1 MTLAT
6 LLHPST
12 TDQATGV
19 VDASI
24 RDAGSVL
31 LLSCYE
37 LGHQPLSLAW
47 PAAVLRQHGFAP
59 AVADLSV
66 NDLGDDALA
75 PARLVAI
82 SVPMHTAARLGLR
95 LIPRIRAA
103 RPDAHI
109 CFFGLYAVLNA
120 DLLLESG
127 ADSVIGG
134 EFEGPLALLAGA
146 IDRGEAPA
154 TVPGVVTEA
163 ASAVPVVGK
172 HAFVMPDRAG
182 LPALR
187 QYAGFE
193 LDGVIVPAGY
203 VEATRGCH
211 HTCAHCPITP
221 VYGGRFIVVPRQV
234 VLADIAAQVALGAQ
248 HITFGDPDFFNGPG
262 HSMRILRELH
272 ARWPWL
278 TFDATIKIEHL
289 LEHRRLLPELA
300 ALGCAFVV
308 SAVESLNPDVLTA
321 LRKGHTAD
329 AVDEAI
335 ALLDTAG
342 IPMRPSLLPFSPW
355 ESLES
360 YLDLLRFMAAH
371 DMTASID
378 PVHYSIR
385 LLIPPGSAVLESHA
399 DAPWLGSL
407 DRDALTWRW
416 THPDPR
422 MDALQ
427 ADVAALVEAAAARA
441 EPQETTFAAIW
452 DLAHTCAGQ
461 SPPPIPA
468 PKAHRPRPPRLTESW
483 FC

>member
-1 MTLAT
+1 MAIAT
-6 LLHPST
+6 SQLNET
-12 TDQATGV
+12 GAAT
-19 VDASI
+19 I
-24 RDAGSVL
+24 RAAGGVL

-47 PAAVLRQHGFAP
+47 PAAVLRQHGFEP
-59 AVADLSV
+59 TVRDLSV
-66 NDLGDDALA
+66 DELDDDTISRAA
-75 PARLVAI
+75 LVAI
-82 SVPMHTAARLGLR
+82 SVPMHTAARLGMR
-95 LIPRIRAA
+95 QIGRIRAVN
-103 RPDAHI
+103 PDVHI

-120 DLLLESG
+120 GVLLDAG

-134 EFEGPLALLAGA
+134 EFEGPLALLA
-146 IDRGEAPA
+146 EALERNEPPVA
-154 TVPGVVTEA
+154 VPGVVTDA
-163 ASAVPVVGK
+163 ASAAPVVGK
-172 HAFVMPDRAG
+172 HEFAVPDRSA

-193 LDGVIVPAGY
+193 RDGVIVPAGY

-221 VYGGRFIVVPRQV
+221 VYGGRFVVVPRDV
-234 VLADIAAQVALGAQ
+234 VLADIAAQIALGAR

-262 HSMRILRELH
+262 HSMRILREMH
-272 ARWPWL
+272 ERWPWL

-308 SAVESLNPDVLTA
+308 SAVESLNPDVLAA
-321 LRKGHTAD
+321 LRKGHTA
-329 AVDEAI
+329 AGVDEAI
-335 ALLDTAG
+335 ALLDDAG

-355 ESLES
+355 ETLAS
-360 YLDLLRFMAAH
+360 YLELLRFMAAH
-371 DMTASID
+371 GMTASID

-385 LLIPPGSAVLESHA
+385 LLIPPGSAVLDGFA
-399 DAPWLGSL
+399 DAPWLRTL
-407 DRDALTWRW
+407 DREALTWRW

-427 ADVAALVEAAAARA
+427 GEIATLVEDAATRN
-441 EPQETTFAAIW
+441 EPQEATFAAIW
-452 DLAHTCAGQ
+452 ELAHTRAGQ
-461 SPPPIPA
+461 TPPAIPA
-468 PKAHRPRPPRLTESW
+468 PKTHRPRPPRLTESW